1 MIPGATATALGGLA
15 VLHLVWA
22 NGSSFPFSSRAELA
36 EAVIG
41 SESVP
46 GPAACAAVAAGL
58 SSAALLVGGRRLVP
72 PRLRRVGVGVVTA
85 TLATRG
91 VLGLVGRT
99 DVVSPVSTSA
109 RFRRLDRRLFAPLCL
124 ALAAG
129 AASTLRES

>member
-99 DVVSPVSTSA
+99 DVVSPAEHLGPLPPA
-109 RFRRLDRRLFAPLCL
+109 RPAPVRSPVPGAGRRGGLDVA
-124 ALAAG
+124 
-129 AASTLRES
+129 